1 MPKSTYRKKRNKL
14 TVILLSPIL
23 VIVFVVGWCLYFFG
37 RSTQTKAKQP
47 QKLINRTLA
56 LEDEVELIAIPQ
68 EEKQIPAK

>member
-23 VIVFVVGWCLYFFG
+23 IIVFIVGWSLYFFG
-37 RSTQTKAKQP
+37 QSRQSKAKQP
-47 QKLINRTLA
+47 QKSINRTLA
-56 LEDEVELIAIPQ
+56 QEDEVELIAIPH